1 LQVEKNSKNEDVRM
15 SILENLAKFQYKYS
29 FLIFAITILLTIAI
43 GLGIQNIH
51 LQTDISKELP
61 QDLDV
66 IKLQNKISDKFGG
79 ADTVMVL
86 IKLDKN
92 CELENAPK
100 DIRNPRVIK
109 LLIDLEN
116 EIKKEPS
123 VSSIQSAGLFFVYS
137 ENVPDNIELIK
148 QILTKIPNSKMF
160 FNKDYSAT
168 LMIILADLGKSEEKI
183 NHFVS
188 KIKEY
193 IESIEKPAC
202 VDVIITGNPP
212 IRVVL
217 MEMLKHDMVFTMGV
231 AAVIILI
238 LLILIKR
245 SFTRG
250 VLVFTPLVF
259 GLTWTLGLMG
269 WFNIPLSVATVG
281 IGAMILGLGTEY
293 GIFLVERYEEEREKG
308 KNQKE
313 ALITALP
320 SVGSGIIGSGATTI
334 VGFLALLLA
343 SMPMIQHLGET
354 LALGIFCILFAT
366 IVVSPAII
374 LIEERFIEK
383 AEELELKFLR
393 RGLKHEKD
401 S

>member
-1 LQVEKNSKNEDVRM
+1 MN
-15 SILENLAKFQYKYS
+15 ILKNLAEFQYKNS
-29 FLIFAITILLTIAI
+29 SLIFIVTIFLTIAI

-61 QDLDV
+61 QDLNV

-79 ADTVMVL
+79 ADTVMIL

-100 DIRNPRVIK
+100 DIRDPKVIRM
-109 LLIDLEN
+109 LIALEN

-123 VSSIQSAGLFFVYS
+123 VSSVQSVGSFLVYP

-148 QILTKIPNSKMF
+148 QILAKIPNSEMF
-160 FNKDYSAT
+160 FNKDYSST
-168 LMIILADLGKSEEKI
+168 LMIISADLGKNEEKI
-183 NHFVS
+183 NQFVS
-188 KIKEY
+188 KIKGD
-193 IESIEKPAC
+193 IESVERPAC
-202 VDVIITGNPP
+202 VDVTVTGNPP

-217 MEMLKHDMVFTMGV
+217 MEMLEHDMVFTTGI
-231 AAVIILI
+231 AAIIILF

-250 VLVFTPLVF
+250 ILIFTPLIL

-269 WFNIPLSVATVG
+269 WLNTPLSVATVG

-320 SVGSGIIGSGATTI
+320 SVGSGIIGSGTTTI
-334 VGFLALLLA
+334 VGFIALLLA

-366 IVVSPAII
+366 IVISPAII
-374 LIEERFIEK
+374 LIEERFIKKIEGF
-383 AEELELKFLR
+383 ELKFLR
-393 RGLKHEKD
+393 RGLKHEKNN
-401 S
+401 

>member
-1 LQVEKNSKNEDVRM
+1 ME
-15 SILENLAKFQYKYS
+15 ILKNLARFQYKYS
-29 FLIFAITILLTIAI
+29 FLIFTITVLLTIVI

-61 QDLDV
+61 QDLGV

-79 ADTVMVL
+79 ADTVMIL

-92 CELENAPK
+92 CELENVPK
-100 DIRNPRVIK
+100 DIRDPKVIRMLVK
-109 LLIDLEN
+109 LEN

-123 VSSIQSAGLFFVYS
+123 VSFVQSAGSIFACP

-148 QILTKIPNSKMF
+148 QIFAKIPNGEMF

-168 LMIILADLGKSEEKI
+168 FMTISADLGKSEEKI
-183 NHFVS
+183 NQFVS
-188 KIKEY
+188 KIKED
-193 IESIEKPAC
+193 IKSVEKPAC
-202 VDVIITGNPP
+202 VDVTTTGNPP
-212 IRVVL
+212 IRRVL
-217 MEMLKHDMVFTMGV
+217 MKMLEHDMVFTMGI
-231 AAVIILI
+231 AAIIILF

-245 SFTRG
+245 SITRG
-250 VLVFTPLVF
+250 ILVFTPLIL
-259 GLTWTLGLMG
+259 GLTWTLGLIG
-269 WFNIPLSVATVG
+269 WLNTPLSIATVG

-313 ALITALP
+313 ALVTALP
-320 SVGSGIIGSGATTI
+320 SVGSGIIGSGTTTM

-366 IVVSPAII
+366 IVISPALI
-374 LIEERFIEK
+374 LLEERFIEK

-393 RGLKHEKD
+393 RGLKHEKNN
-401 S
+401 

>member
-1 LQVEKNSKNEDVRM
+1 MKFLTK
-15 SILENLAKFQYKYS
+15 LAWFQYKYS
-29 FLIFAITILLTIAI
+29 SLIFIVTMFLTIVVA
-43 GLGIQNIH
+43 LGIQNIH

-79 ADTVMVL
+79 ADTVMIL
-86 IKLDKN
+86 IKLNKN
-92 CELENAPK
+92 CELENVPK
-100 DIRNPRVIK
+100 DIRDPKIIRMLVE
-109 LLIDLEN
+109 LEN

-123 VSSIQSAGLFFVYS
+123 VSFVQSAGSFFAYPES
-137 ENVPDNIELIK
+137 VPDNIELIK
-148 QILTKIPNSKMF
+148 QIFAKMQNGEMF
-160 FNKDYSAT
+160 FNKEYSAT
-168 LMIILADLGKSEEKI
+168 LMMIYADLGKSEEKI
-183 NHFVS
+183 NRFVS

-202 VDVIITGNPP
+202 VEVIITGNPP

-308 KNQKE
+308 KNQKD

-320 SVGSGIIGSGATTI
+320 SVGSGIIGSGTTTI

-366 IVVSPAII
+366 IVISPALI
-374 LIEERFIEK
+374 LLEERSIEK
-383 AEELELKFLR
+383 VEKLELKFLKK
-393 RGLKHEKD
+393 GLKHERN

>member
-1 LQVEKNSKNEDVRM
+1 MD
-15 SILENLAKFQYKYS
+15 ILKNLARFQYKYS
-29 FLIFAITILLTIAI
+29 TIIFAITILLTITI

-100 DIRNPRVIK
+100 DIRDPKVIRM
-109 LLIDLEN
+109 LIGLEN

-123 VSSIQSAGLFFVYS
+123 VSSVQSAGSFFVYP

-148 QILTKIPNSKMF
+148 QILTKIPNGEMF

-168 LMIILADLGKSEEKI
+168 LMIISADLGKSEEKI

-188 KIKEY
+188 KIKGD
-193 IESIEKPAC
+193 IKSVEKPAC
-202 VDVIITGNPP
+202 VDVTVTGNPP
-212 IRVVL
+212 IRTVL
-217 MEMLKHDMVFTMGV
+217 MKMLEHDMVFTTGI
-231 AAVIILI
+231 AAIIILF

-245 SFTRG
+245 SFTKG
-250 VLVFTPLVF
+250 ILVFTPLVL

-269 WFNIPLSVATVG
+269 WLNTPLSMATVG

-320 SVGSGIIGSGATTI
+320 SVGSRIIGSGTTTI
-334 VGFLALLLA
+334 VGFLALMLA

-366 IVVSPAII
+366 IVISPAII

-383 AEELELKFLR
+383 AEKLELKFLR
-393 RGLKHEKD
+393 RGLRHEKNN
-401 S
+401 

>member
-1 LQVEKNSKNEDVRM
+1 MN
-15 SILENLAKFQYKYS
+15 ILKNLARFQYKYS
-29 FLIFAITILLTIAI
+29 SLIFAITVVLTITI

-61 QDLDV
+61 QNLDV
-66 IKLQNKISDKFGG
+66 IKLQNKISDKFGE

-92 CELENAPK
+92 CELENSPK
-100 DIRNPRVIK
+100 DIRDPKVIRM
-109 LLIDLEN
+109 LIGLEN
-116 EIKKEPS
+116 EIKKESS
-123 VSSIQSAGLFFVYS
+123 VSSVQSAGSFFVYP

-148 QILTKIPNSKMF
+148 QILAKIPNGEMF

-168 LMIILADLGKSEEKI
+168 LMIISADLGKSEEKV
-183 NHFVS
+183 NRFVS
-188 KIKEY
+188 KIKED
-193 IESIEKPAC
+193 IESVEKPAC
-202 VDVIITGNPP
+202 VDVIVTGNPP

-217 MEMLKHDMVFTMGV
+217 MDMLEHDMVFTITI
-231 AAVIILI
+231 AAIIILF

-250 VLVFTPLVF
+250 ILVFTPLVL

-269 WFNIPLSVATVG
+269 WLNTPLSMATVG

-308 KNQKE
+308 KSQKE

-320 SVGSGIIGSGATTI
+320 SVGSGIIGSGTTTI

-366 IVVSPAII
+366 IGISPAFI

-383 AEELELKFLR
+383 AEKLELKFLR
-393 RGLKHEKD
+393 RGLSHEKNN
-401 S
+401 

>member
-1 LQVEKNSKNEDVRM
+1 MD
-15 SILENLAKFQYKYS
+15 ILKNLARFQYKYS
-29 FLIFAITILLTIAI
+29 FLIFMITVILTIAI
-43 GLGIQNIH
+43 GLGIQNIR

-100 DIRNPRVIK
+100 DIRDPKVIRT
-109 LLIDLEN
+109 LVSLEN

-123 VSSIQSAGLFFVYS
+123 VSSVQSPGSFFVYP

-148 QILTKIPNSKMF
+148 QILAKIPNSEMF

-168 LMIILADLGKSEEKI
+168 LMIISADLGKSEEKI
-183 NHFVS
+183 NRFVS
-188 KIKEY
+188 KIKGD
-193 IESIEKPAC
+193 IESVEKPAC
-202 VDVIITGNPP
+202 VDVIVTGNPP

-217 MEMLKHDMVFTMGV
+217 MEMLEHDMVFTMSI
-231 AAVIILI
+231 AAIIILF

-245 SFTRG
+245 SLTRG
-250 VLVFTPLVF
+250 ILVFTPLVL
-259 GLTWTLGLMG
+259 GLTWTLGLIG
-269 WFNIPLSVATVG
+269 WLNTPLSIATVG

-313 ALITALP
+313 ALIAALP
-320 SVGSGIIGSGATTI
+320 SVGSGIIGSGTTTI

-366 IVVSPAII
+366 IVISPALI
-374 LIEERFIEK
+374 LLEERFIEK
-383 AEELELKFLR
+383 VEELELKFLR
-393 RGLKHEKD
+393 RGLSHEKNN
-401 S
+401 

>member
-1 LQVEKNSKNEDVRM
+1 MD
-15 SILENLAKFQYKYS
+15 ILKNLARFQYKYS
-29 FLIFAITILLTIAI
+29 SLIFMITVILTMAI

-51 LQTDISKELP
+51 LQTDINKELP
-61 QDLDV
+61 QNLDV

-92 CELENAPK
+92 CKLENAPK
-100 DIRNPRVIK
+100 DIRDPKVIRM
-109 LLIDLEN
+109 LVGIEN

-123 VSSIQSAGLFFVYS
+123 VSSVQSAGSFFVYS
-137 ENVPDNIELIK
+137 EKVPDNIELIK
-148 QILTKIPNSKMF
+148 QIFAKIPNSEMF
-160 FNKDYSAT
+160 FNKDYSST
-168 LMIILADLGKSEEKI
+168 LMIISADLGSSEEKI

-188 KIKEY
+188 KIKGD
-193 IESIEKPAC
+193 IKSVEKPAC
-202 VDVIITGNPP
+202 IDITVTGNPP

-217 MEMLKHDMVFTMGV
+217 MKMLEHDMIFTMGI
-231 AAVIILI
+231 AAIIILF

-245 SFTRG
+245 SFTKG
-250 VLVFTPLVF
+250 ILVFTPLIL

-269 WFNIPLSVATVG
+269 WLNTPLSVATVG

-308 KNQKE
+308 KNQKK

-320 SVGSGIIGSGATTI
+320 SVGSGIIGSGTTTI

-343 SMPMIQHLGET
+343 SMPMIRHLGET

-366 IVVSPAII
+366 VVVSPAII

-383 AEELELKFLR
+383 AEKFELKLLR
-393 RGLKHEKD
+393 RGLKHEKNN
-401 S
+401 

>member
-1 LQVEKNSKNEDVRM
+1 MN
-15 SILENLAKFQYKYS
+15 ILKNLASFQYKYS
-29 FLIFAITILLTIAI
+29 SLIFAITVVLTITI

-61 QDLDV
+61 QNLDV
-66 IKLQNKISDKFGG
+66 IKLQNKISDKFGE

-92 CELENAPK
+92 CKLENSPK
-100 DIRNPRVIK
+100 DIRDPKVIRM
-109 LLIDLEN
+109 LIGLED
-116 EIKKEPS
+116 EIKKESS
-123 VSSIQSAGLFFVYS
+123 VSSVQSAGSFFVYP

-148 QILTKIPNSKMF
+148 QILAKIPNGEMF

-168 LMIILADLGKSEEKI
+168 LMIISADLGKSEEKV
-183 NHFVS
+183 NRFVS
-188 KIKEY
+188 KIKED
-193 IESIEKPAC
+193 IESVEKPAC
-202 VDVIITGNPP
+202 VDVIVTGNPP

-217 MEMLKHDMVFTMGV
+217 MEMLEHDMVFTITI
-231 AAVIILI
+231 AAIIILF

-250 VLVFTPLVF
+250 ILVFTPLVL

-269 WFNIPLSVATVG
+269 WLNTPLSMATVG

-308 KNQKE
+308 KSQKE

-320 SVGSGIIGSGATTI
+320 SVGSGIIGSGTTTI

-366 IVVSPAII
+366 IVISPAFI

-383 AEELELKFLR
+383 VEKLELKFLR
-393 RGLKHEKD
+393 RGLSHEKNN
-401 S
+401 

>member
-1 LQVEKNSKNEDVRM
+1 M

>member
-1 LQVEKNSKNEDVRM
+1 MNFLKK
-15 SILENLAKFQYKYS
+15 LARFQYKHS
-29 FLIFAITILLTIAI
+29 FLIFIITIFLTLAI
-43 GLGIQNIH
+43 GLGVQNVH

-79 ADTVMVL
+79 ADTVMIL
-86 IKLDKN
+86 IRLDKN
-92 CELENAPK
+92 CELKNAPK
-100 DIRNPRVIK
+100 DIRDPKIIR
-109 LLIDLEN
+109 LLVNLER

-123 VSSIQSAGLFFVYS
+123 VSSVQSAGSFFLS
-137 ENVPDNIELIK
+137 PENVPDNIGLIR
-148 QILTKIPNSKMF
+148 QILTRIPNSRMF

-168 LMIILADLGKSEEKI
+168 LMIISADLGKSEEKV

-188 KIKEY
+188 KIKED
-193 IESIEKPAC
+193 IKSVEKPAC
-202 VDVIITGNPP
+202 VDIILTGNPP

-217 MEMLKHDMVFTMGV
+217 MEMLKHDMVFTMGI
-231 AAVIILI
+231 AAIIILF

-250 VLVFTPLVF
+250 ILVFSPLIL
-259 GLTWTLGLMG
+259 GLIWTLGLMG
-269 WFNIPLSVATVG
+269 WFKIPLSVATVG

-308 KNQKE
+308 KNQEE

-320 SVGSGIIGSGATTI
+320 SVGSGIIGSGTTTI
-334 VGFLALLLA
+334 IGFLALLLA

-354 LALGIFCILFAT
+354 LALGIFCILFVT
-366 IVVSPAII
+366 IVISPAI
-374 LIEERFIEK
+374 LIVEERFIEK
-383 AEELELKFLR
+383 IEKFELKSLK
-393 RGLKHEKD
+393 RGLKHE
-401 S
+401 

>member
-1 LQVEKNSKNEDVRM
+1 MN
-15 SILENLAKFQYKYS
+15 ILKNLAGFQYKYS
-29 FLIFAITILLTIAI
+29 FIIFAITVFLTIAI

-61 QDLDV
+61 QNLDV

-79 ADTVMVL
+79 EDTVMIL

-92 CELENAPK
+92 CELENSPK
-100 DIRNPRVIK
+100 DIRDPKVIRM
-109 LLIDLEN
+109 LVSLEN
-116 EIKKEPS
+116 EIKKE
-123 VSSIQSAGLFFVYS
+123 SSINSVQSAGSFFIYP

-148 QILTKIPNSKMF
+148 QILAKIPNSEMF

-168 LMIILADLGKSEEKI
+168 LMIISADLGKSEEKI
-183 NHFVS
+183 NRFVS
-188 KIKEY
+188 KIKGD
-193 IESIEKPAC
+193 IKSVEKPAC
-202 VDVIITGNPP
+202 IDITVTGNPP

-217 MEMLKHDMVFTMGV
+217 MNMLERDMVFTSGI
-231 AAVIILI
+231 AAIIILL

-245 SFTRG
+245 SITKG
-250 VLVFTPLVF
+250 ILVFTPLIL
-259 GLTWTLGLMG
+259 GLTWTFGLMG

-313 ALITALP
+313 ALILALP
-320 SVGSGIIGSGATTI
+320 SVGSGITGSGTTTI
-334 VGFLALLLA
+334 VGFLALLLS

-366 IVVSPAII
+366 IVISPSLI
-374 LIEERFIEK
+374 LLEERFIEK
-383 AEELELKFLR
+383 IEKLELNFLG
-393 RGLKHEKD
+393 RGLKHEKNN
-401 S
+401 

>member
-1 LQVEKNSKNEDVRM
+1 
-15 SILENLAKFQYKYS
+15 
-29 FLIFAITILLTIAI
+29 
-43 GLGIQNIH
+43 
-51 LQTDISKELP
+51 
-61 QDLDV
+61 
-66 IKLQNKISDKFGG
+66 
-79 ADTVMVL
+79 
-86 IKLDKN
+86 
-92 CELENAPK
+92 
-100 DIRNPRVIK
+100 
-109 LLIDLEN
+109 
-116 EIKKEPS
+116 
-123 VSSIQSAGLFFVYS
+123 
-137 ENVPDNIELIK
+137 
-148 QILTKIPNSKMF
+148 
-160 FNKDYSAT
+160 
-168 LMIILADLGKSEEKI
+168 
-183 NHFVS
+183 
-188 KIKEY
+188 
-193 IESIEKPAC
+193 
-202 VDVIITGNPP
+202 
-212 IRVVL
+212 
-217 MEMLKHDMVFTMGV
+217 MGV

-308 KNQKE
+308 KNQKD

-320 SVGSGIIGSGATTI
+320 SVGSGIIGSGTTTI

-366 IVVSPAII
+366 IVISPALI
-374 LIEERFIEK
+374 LLEERSIEK
-383 AEELELKFLR
+383 VEKLELKFLKK
-393 RGLKHEKD
+393 GLKHERN